1 MWERVPFGTAT
12 LTEYTNISGNW
23 HAMYMDGWLSQ
34 KELLPTYNAW
44 DRAVQQEFFFLRG
57 NIVFLQISVV
67 LKTVIEFNFI
77 KYYRSSD

>member
-44 DRAVQQEFFFLRG
+44 IGQCTGVFFSAGKYCFSS
-57 NIVFLQISVV
+57 NISVV